1 MMDDFLTD
9 QEKNY
14 ILSKAEL
21 IRVSQRIA
29 ETASALEKALNGA
42 QAGQVYK
49 PQFPGEFQGESI
61 KVTFVIDRK

>member
-21 IRVSQRIA
+21 IRVSQRI
-29 ETASALEKALNGA
+29 ELVWER
-42 QAGQVYK
+42 Q
-49 PQFPGEFQGESI
+49 
-61 KVTFVIDRK
+61 